1 MRFLP
6 SAALLGVGALTAV
19 LAPAIVGAA
28 GPTFRSGE
36 TQQPA
41 PFIIDSHQHFR
52 SEPGYID
59 TLVKIYEP
67 RNAMACVLTPLD
79 SLDIVR
85 KAAAAHPGV
94 VIPYGYI
101 QIDHPD
107 VLQHIDRFAKAGF
120 KGIKMH
126 RPKYDWDAFG
136 YFPVYRKLEQLGLV
150 ALFHT
155 GIVAGSSDEPEPSSM
170 ARMRP
175 AFLHTIARSFP
186 RLRIQ
191 GAHFGNPWYE
201 EAAEVARWEKNLYFD
216 LTGSSLIKKAND
228 LAVFGTY
235 LWWEGP
241 TAHSSP
247 DAVYAFE
254 KLVFGTDEQPA
265 NLDAVIA
272 RFDAMLDANRVPGAS
287 RQLIYGGT
295 MARILGIP
303 VRASSAGRGR

>member
-6 SAALLGVGALTAV
+6 SAALLAGSALVAAA
-19 LAPAIVGAA
+19 APAIAA
-28 GPTFRSGE
+28 ALGPTFRSGQRQE
-36 TQQPA
+36 PA
-41 PFIIDSHQHFR
+41 RFIIDSHQHFR

-59 TLVKIYEP
+59 TLVSIYEP

-79 SLDIVR
+79 ALETVR
-85 KAAAAHPGV
+85 RAAASHPMV

-126 RPKYDWDAFG
+126 RPKYDWDNFG
-136 YFPVYRKLEQLGLV
+136 YFPVYRKLEKLGLV

-155 GIVAGSSDEPEPSSM
+155 GIVAGSSDDPEPSSM

-191 GAHFGNPWYE
+191 GAHLGNPWYE

-228 LAVFGTY
+228 LAVFSKY

-254 KLVFGTDEQPA
+254 KLVFGTDEPPA

-272 RFDAMLDANRVPGAS
+272 RFDAMLDANRVPEAS
-287 RQLIYGGT
+287 RRLIYAGT

-303 VRASSAGRGR
+303 VRASAAERGR